1 MSMANIDSLLVEQAK
16 SEPEAF
22 GELLLRYQDQVYN
35 YLYRMIGHRE
45 DAADLAQEVFLRV
58 YKSLHR
64 FRAGAPFRPWLYKI
78 ATNVAINY
86 LRARRATLPLDEEAP
101 LREDRFS
108 PERVAE
114 RRELQ
119 QQVGKVL
126 LQLPEAYRAVI
137 LMRHI
142 EELSYDEMAQAL
154 DVPLGTVKV
163 RLHRARLLLMEKLRA
178 SGALSSDGNELQ
190 RSPTTL
196 TALS

>member
-108 PERVAE
+108 PERMAE
-114 RRELQ
+114 LRELGH
-119 QQVGKVL
+119 QVGQVL

-142 EELSYDEMAQAL
+142 EELSYEEMAQAL

-178 SGALSSDGNELQ
+178 SGALSDGNELQ
-190 RSPTTL
+190 RSPTTPS
-196 TALS
+196 ALS